1 MHSFLNHG
9 WKQEKCEKSA
19 VKSEGNTCIESSQKD
34 SNPKAKNR
42 ESDRENSDSM
52 GSPCAECDSHIYEND
67 VALQC
72 DLCDNQ
78 LMQLCTA
85 RTAWSESDQPVW
97 AVHSCNSW

>member
-19 VKSEGNTCIESSQKD
+19 VKSEGNIENSQKD

-42 ESDRENSDSM
+42 ESDRENFDSKS
-52 GSPCAECDSHIYEND
+52 SPCAECDSDIYEND

-72 DLCDNQ
+72 DLYDN
-78 LMQLCTA
+78 LAMQSL
-85 RTAWSESDQPVW
+85 SPL
-97 AVHSCNSW
+97 